1 MPRGTKKLQVTG
13 NHWRR
18 KTFKPR
24 PQNKILVPLFQNFCQ
39 ALPFFLNSV
48 TCPRANKYRVQ
59 WTAILTNRGGWK
71 TNKKLL
77 KSCQTSEYQYA
88 SVNCTQFWWVDS
100 SSLFQAFNYLGRSAK
115 RDARKKGA
123 ETRRGKSRKFVQS
136 LFISPSFSISKVL
149 VIPTASRKRIK
160 HFFLCTRLLSFAI

>member
-1 MPRGTKKLQVTG
+1 M
-13 NHWRR
+13 
-18 KTFKPR
+18 
-24 PQNKILVPLFQNFCQ
+24 
-39 ALPFFLNSV
+39 
-48 TCPRANKYRVQ
+48 Q

-115 RDARKKGA
+115 HDARKKGA

-160 HFFLCTRLLSFAI
+160 HFFSLYSFTVFCDLNILKLWLFLTTQSTRGEVASSLRTCTYKPCA